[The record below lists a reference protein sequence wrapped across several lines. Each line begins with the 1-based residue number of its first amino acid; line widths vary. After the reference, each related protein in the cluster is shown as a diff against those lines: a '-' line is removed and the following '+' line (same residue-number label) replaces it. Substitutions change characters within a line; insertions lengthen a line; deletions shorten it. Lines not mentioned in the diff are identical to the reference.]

1 MKGLLVFAVLWGAAT
16 SFAAADPLAAA
27 RRALGD
33 ELWSVAA
40 RSAAEAAL
48 CPPPVLQV
56 RMRIFTQV
64 LSPFFG
70 SVSAGRTAAGGYT
83 AG

>member
-48 CPPPVLQV
+48 CPPPVLQL
-56 RMRIFTQV
+56 RIRIFIS
-64 LSPFFG
+64 LLPPFSG
-70 SVSAGRTAAGGYT
+70 SASAGRTAAAGYT
-83 AG
+83 VG

>member
-40 RSAAEAAL
+40 RSAAEAADA
-48 CPPPVLQV
+48 
-56 RMRIFTQV
+56 TD
-64 LSPFFG
+64 LS
-70 SVSAGRTAAGGYT
+70 
-83 AG
+83 